1 MSNVTVKQL
10 AEDVKIPVDRL
21 LVQLEKAG
29 VASKTAD
36 DIISDDEKLKLL
48 SYLRGSHGKAEETLS
63 MEPKKVTLRRRSVS
77 ELRSTS
83 GQGKSKTTSTVNVEV
98 RKKRTYVKRSV
109 ILEAQKEEQEKAEA
123 EAERIANEAKRL
135 EEEKLKQKEEE
146 KARQEE
152 EARLKAEQE
161 EAERLKAEEELR
173 LKEQQ
178 QKTAVVEEVKRK
190 DSDSPAKRKKEKDK
204 RHEERAERKELH
216 VASDKSGMRRKRSK
230 GKSRLS
236 VSSQSSSHAF
246 EKPTAPVVKDVTI
259 PETISVAD
267 LAQKMSIK
275 AAEVIKHMMSLGSMV
290 TINQVLDQETAAIVV
305 EEMGHKPVM
314 LKENALEEDI
324 LKPTVDLE
332 GDTITRAPVVTI
344 MGHVD
349 HGKTSLLDYIRTA
362 KVAAGEAGGITQHI
376 GAYHVETDNGMITF
390 LDTPGHAAFTSMRAR
405 GAKLTDIAII
415 VVASDDGVMPQT
427 KEAIQHCKA
436 AEVPI
441 VIAIN
446 KMDKPEADPNR
457 VMQELV
463 AEEVVPEEWG
473 GDTIFVQVSAHSG
486 QGVDDLLEN
495 ILLQA
500 EILELQAVEDAP
512 ASGVVIEA
520 RLDKGRGTVSSI
532 LVQNGTLNKGDIVLA
547 GNEFGRVRA
556 MTDENGMPVEVAG
569 PSIPVEVLGLSGT
582 PSAGDEVVVVAN
594 ERKAREV
601 ASFRQQKVRD
611 QKMARQ
617 QAAKLENLFNQM
629 EEGEVSYL
637 NIILKA
643 DVQGS
648 VEAITDSLTDL
659 STDEVKVKIVSGS
672 VGGINESDV
681 QLAMASESII
691 IGFNVRAEA
700 SAKKLINEEE
710 IELHYYSVIYDVI
723 DEVRGAMSGMLAP
736 EFKEEIIGLAEVRD
750 VFRSAKL
757 GAIAGSIVVEGVIKR
772 SNPIRVL
779 RDNVVIYEGELES
792 LRRFKDDVNEVKSGT
807 ECGIGVKNYNDVKPG
822 DQIEVFERIQVD
834 RKI

>member
-10 AEDVKIPVDRL
+10 ADDVKIPVDRL
-21 LVQLEKAG
+21 LIQLENAG
-29 VASKTAD
+29 VGSKSAED
-36 DIISDDEKLKLL
+36 LVSDDEKLKLL
-48 SYLRGSHGKAEETLS
+48 SYLRETHGKSEKSTVSL
-63 MEPKKVTLRRRSVS
+63 EPKKVTLRRRSVS

-109 ILEAQKEEQEKAEA
+109 IIEAEKEEQARLQAEA
-123 EAERIANEAKRL
+123 EKVEAEKQRQL
-135 EEEKLKQKEEE
+135 EEERLKQEAEEQARLE
-146 KARQEE
+146 AEAKSKADE
-152 EARLKAEQE
+152 EARA
-161 EAERLKAEEELR
+161 KAEEEERLR
-173 LKEQQ
+173 LQQ
-178 QKTAVVEEVKRK
+178 AAAEEAKRK
-190 DSDSPAKRKKEKDK
+190 EAETPGRRKKEKPHEDK
-204 RHEERAERKELH
+204 YERKELH
-216 VASDKSGMRRKRSK
+216 VASDKTGKRKKRVK

-236 VSSQSSSHAF
+236 MKPSSGSHGF
-246 EKPTAPVVKDVTI
+246 EMPTAPVVREVNV

-267 LAQKMSIK
+267 LAQKMSVK
-275 AAEVIKHMMSLGSMV
+275 AAEVIKTMMTMGSMV
-290 TINQVLDQETAAIVV
+290 TINQVLDQETAMIVV

-324 LKPTVDLE
+324 LKPTVDME
-332 GDTITRAPVVTI
+332 GEKITRAPVVTI

-349 HGKTSLLDYIRTA
+349 HGKTSLLDYIRRA

-405 GAKLTDIAII
+405 GAKLTDIVVI
-415 VVASDDGVMPQT
+415 VVAADDGVMPQT
-427 KEAIQHCKA
+427 KEAIQHSKA
-436 AEVPI
+436 AGVPI
-441 VIAIN
+441 IIAIN

-473 GDTIFVQVSAHSG
+473 GDTMFVKVSAHSG
-486 QGVDDLLEN
+486 EGIDQLLEG
-495 ILLQA
+495 ILLTS
-500 EILELQAVEDAP
+500 EILELQAVENAP
-512 ASGVVIEA
+512 ATGVVVEA
-520 RLDKGRGTVSSI
+520 RLDKGRGTVSTI
-532 LVQNGTLNKGDIVLA
+532 LVQNGTLNKGDIILA

-556 MTDENGMPVEVAG
+556 MIDENGNPVDKAG

-582 PSAGDEVVVVAN
+582 PSAGDEVAVVAN

-601 ASFRQQKVRD
+601 AMYRQQKVRD

-629 EEGEVSYL
+629 EEGKVSYL

-681 QLAMASESII
+681 QLAMASDSII

-700 SAKKLINEEE
+700 SAKKLIQEEG

-723 DEVRGAMSGMLAP
+723 DEVRGAMSGMLEP
-736 EFKEEIIGLAEVRD
+736 VFKEEIIGLAEVRD

-757 GAIAGSIVVEGVIKR
+757 GAVAGSIVIEGTIKR
-772 SNPIRVL
+772 NSPIRVL

-807 ECGIGVKNYNDVKPG
+807 ECGIGVKNYNDVQPG
-822 DQIEVFERIQVD
+822 DQIEVYERIQVK